1 VKGFIEGFRCI
12 EAFDMFLIG
21 GWSACGMLAGFVGT
35 LLTAAFH
42 P

>member
-1 VKGFIEGFRCI
+1 VKGFIEGFKYI
-12 EAFDMFLIG
+12 EGFDVFLIG
-21 GWSACGMLAGFVGT
+21 GWSACGVLAGFVGT